1 MLSFP
6 SQTEKKN
13 SDRPDVL
20 ETTDPGNGKPTYFKA
35 WPNYPLLLMSL
46 GYALQLTNVC
56 HSIIKDASV
65 NLHETYMKVY
75 MILYSKR

>member
-20 ETTDPGNGKPTYFKA
+20 ETTDPGDGKPTYFKA

-46 GYALQLTNVC
+46 GYAL
-56 HSIIKDASV
+56 
-65 NLHETYMKVY
+65 
-75 MILYSKR
+75 